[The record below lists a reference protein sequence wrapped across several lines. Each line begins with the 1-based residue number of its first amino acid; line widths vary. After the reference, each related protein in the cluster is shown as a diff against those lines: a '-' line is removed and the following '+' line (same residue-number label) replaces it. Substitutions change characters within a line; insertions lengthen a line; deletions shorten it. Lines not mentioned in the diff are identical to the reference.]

1 MKFSTSFTLA
11 AMTLMSTCTD
21 ARIGDGQ
28 RELKKKCGPNPA
40 CLTGETCQKTGKGYL
55 CIDFDVSKKC
65 DPNLGGQ
72 CFSLGKD
79 YTCKNS
85 RVRGERPDYRCVE
98 PAPVPAP
105 TPAPA
110 PAPAPK
116 CGLNPACPTG
126 EVCKYNKAI
135 DGYLC
140 EELEAP
146 KCGLNPACP
155 TGEVC
160 NKTSVGYLCQEPD
173 APKCGLNPAC
183 PTGKVCK
190 KTSVGYL
197 CHDSKKCDS
206 NIGGQCFSEGKD
218 YTCENNRCVPGK

>member
-28 RELKKKCGPNPA
+28 RELK
-40 CLTGETCQKTGKGYL
+40 Q
-55 CIDFDVSKKC
+55 
-65 DPNLGGQ
+65 
-72 CFSLGKD
+72 
-79 YTCKNS
+79 
-85 RVRGERPDYRCVE
+85 
-98 PAPVPAP
+98 
-105 TPAPA
+105 
-110 PAPAPK
+110 
-116 CGLNPACPTG
+116 
-126 EVCKYNKAI
+126 
-135 DGYLC
+135 
-140 EELEAP
+140 

-160 NKTSVGYLCQEPD
+160 NKTSVGYLCEEPD
-173 APKCGLNPAC
+173 APMCGLNPAC

-206 NIGGQCFSEGKD
+206 NIGEIG
-218 YTCENNRCVPGK
+218 RAHV